1 MTSNS
6 TPDKVA
12 FTLSRPRR
20 LAINEILP
28 GQSRPKGWSG
38 RADHFA
44 DPADAR

>member
-20 LAINEILP
+20 LAINEICC
-28 GQSRPKGWSG
+28 GQQGNSDAPQLGDG
-38 RADHFA
+38 RAT
-44 DPADAR
+44 